1 MPEPIVF
8 SGIAQ
13 LRQGLAGP
21 LPCELRGSA
30 AAPENLPLLLRFALR
45 GTVTLPAQLQDARLD
60 CTGPDACGLSA
71 RNLPQAVPVSAA
83 MLHRD
88 AESLAEKVIPPRKL
102 RWRTRLFWRLV
113 FLLMSFPAGRALLLR
128 RYQN

>member
-13 LRQGLAGP
+13 LRQRLAGP

-71 RNLPQAVPVSAA
+71 RNLPQAVPVSWVTSA
-83 MLHRD
+83 LGRQ
-88 AESLAEKVIPPRKL
+88 PR
-102 RWRTRLFWRLV
+102 RWGSSPSRWCA
-113 FLLMSFPAGRALLLR
+113 SSGAR
-128 RYQN
+128 RRR